1 MLEDRTFLIKL
12 AVVVLLV
19 ALASSPWPPR
29 PLSRS

>member
-19 ALASSPWPPR
+19 ALASSPAFAE
-29 PLSRS
+29 LKS